1 MTLGQQQQKERLGLG
16 GEKQARITSGWE
28 EGVGHPFLF
37 GWIHLDEKIDK
48 IDILVR
54 KLMFSL
60 QKLKDGCT
68 STYEPAPPP
77 ANTARIEAVN
87 NQHKCLTKEG
97 KKQVRFAQ
105 TLSSLG
111 KDDPHWLR

>member
-1 MTLGQQQQKERLGLG
+1 M
-16 GEKQARITSGWE
+16 
-28 EGVGHPFLF
+28 GHPFLF

-97 KKQVRFAQ
+97 KKQVRVCSNFVF
-105 TLSSLG
+105 TG
-111 KDDPHWLR
+111 ER